1 MSQELWAKIHDLERR
16 NRAIESADLT
26 ADELLSA
33 AMFLSLPGLRG
44 FWPMSSFNEA
54 GNAYDLSG
62 QGRTLTNVSTSL
74 YNYDAL
80 APYIEF
86 DGTADYLRRADEAGL
101 DILGTEAY
109 INATARGLTLG
120 GWFWVDDT
128 TGAAQTFMSKLSG
141 GGVNRSYFLVYLD
154 PATRIQFGVEAT
166 GGAGVTVAT
175 SVATVSFQSWYFLV
189 GRFDT
194 PNHTVW
200 VNDVALTVGGGPVGI
215 NSSGANFE
223 IGAWQGVNDLLDGRA
238 SLCFL
243 CAAALSDATVMSLF
257 HQTRAIYG
265 V

>member
-1 MSQELWAKIHDLERR
+1 MPEQRR
-16 NRAIESADLT
+16 NSAMIST
-26 ADELLSA
+26 LSGEFQRRYEA
-33 AMFLSLPGLRG
+33 AFAWKSACSAFLALPGLRG

-109 INATARGLTLG
+109 VNAAARGLTLG
-120 GWFWVDDT
+120 GWFWIDT
-128 TGAAQTFMSKLSG
+128 TTGTTQTFMSKLSG
-141 GGVNRSYFLVYLD
+141 VGVNRSYYLVYLD
-154 PATRIQFGVEAT
+154 PAATVQFAIEAT
-166 GGAGVTVAT
+166 GGAGITSVT
-175 SVATVSFQSWYFLV
+175 SVATVSFQGWYFLA

-194 PNHTVW
+194 PNHTAW
-200 VNDVALTVGGGPVGI
+200 VNDVARTVAGGPAGI
-215 NSSGANFE
+215 NNSGADFD
-223 IGAWQGVNDLLDGRA
+223 IGAWQGPNDLLDGRA

-243 CAAALSDATVMSLF
+243 CAAALSDAMVLSLF
-257 HQTRAIYG
+257 HQTRAAFGI
-265 V
+265 